1 MVVYH
6 SNGLHEGI
14 ADGAADEAEA
24 STPKI
29 LAQRIR
35 FGSEGRDLLEG
46 VPAVYSWLSSDE
58 RPYIA
63 VKRSKFLLNTEKC
76 FRITD
81 CRFNLQSV
89 SNDAGIVHQLFN
101 ADRGIPI
108 EIMAAARIG
117 SVLIVDDGRL
127 AGIFSER
134 DVMLRVVLE
143 HRDPRRTRVEE
154 VMTSPVHAISM
165 RMTGDEALKIMVQE
179 HIRHLPIVDDRG
191 QAQAIVSMRSLLQE
205 KVSELHQQ
213 LDSLESYITADGI
226 GG

>member
-1 MVVYH
+1 MAINSRSVITVPR
-6 SNGLHEGI
+6 
-14 ADGAADEAEA
+14 AATVMEA
-24 STPKI
+24 
-29 LAQRIR
+29 
-35 FGSEGRDLLEG
+35 
-46 VPAVYSWLSSDE
+46 
-58 RPYIA
+58 
-63 VKRSKFLLNTEKC
+63 
-76 FRITD
+76 
-81 CRFNLQSV
+81 
-89 SNDAGIVHQLFN
+89 
-101 ADRGIPI
+101 I

-143 HRDPRRTRVEE
+143 HRDPRKTRVEE
-154 VMTSPVHAISM
+154 VMTSPVLAISL